1 MTEVYVPILLLFG
14 VSAAN
19 AVGMVVLSHLVS
31 PLRPTPVKSQ
41 PYESGMPPLG
51 DTRERFSV
59 KFYLVAIL
67 FITFD
72 IETVFLIPWGVLST
86 GYRHQPRRQS
96 KRRIGSKR
104 LRSRSCHFAGGF
116 DRRICFRRILE
127 RRLWRFHAERQ
138 FAERYIHADCRG
150 NCLRRSD
157 TDPDNQ

>member
-67 FITFD
+67 FIIFD
-72 IETVFLIPWGVLST
+72 IETVFLIPWGVLFREL
-86 GYRHQPRRQS
+86 GIFGFVEMLVF
-96 KRRIGSKR
+96 IGV
-104 LRSRSCHFAGGF
+104 LLVGF
-116 DRRICFRRILE
+116 VYVWKKGALQWD
-127 RRLWRFHAERQ
+127 
-138 FAERYIHADCRG
+138 
-150 NCLRRSD
+150 
-157 TDPDNQ
+157 